1 MPKNLKR
8 YYQAWELRQQG
19 KKLREIA
26 QIMGFKSGEWPRNM
40 ITYIDYRIK
49 NKFIL
54 ISKELKELVK
64 KYRKILNKRGDNK

>member
-26 QIMGFKSGEWPRNM
+26 DIMGYKSKEWPRHM
-40 ITYIDYRIK
+40 IFHINFLIK
-49 NKFIL
+49 NRPDRMEK
-54 ISKELKELVK
+54 KLKELVK
-64 KYRKILNKRGDNK
+64 KYKMKGGDNK